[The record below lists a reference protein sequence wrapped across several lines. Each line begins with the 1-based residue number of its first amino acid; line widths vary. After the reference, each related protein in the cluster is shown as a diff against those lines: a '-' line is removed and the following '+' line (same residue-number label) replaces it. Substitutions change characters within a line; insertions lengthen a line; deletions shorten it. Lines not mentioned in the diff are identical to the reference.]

1 MRAIINGK
9 IVTRGAVI
17 EDRALL
23 FDEKIAGIFDGAEGC
38 EIIDAQ
44 GGYVTPGLIDVH
56 THGYLGYDC
65 SDGEMDG
72 LRRMAEGI
80 AKNGV
85 TSFMATTM
93 TMPYEDL
100 ERAFAVT
107 REYMENPSENGA
119 RALGVNAEGPF
130 LSEAKRGAHK
140 REYLKLPD
148 ADFLLKH
155 KDVVRLTTIAP
166 ELEGAM
172 EAIRTLAANGI
183 RVSAGHTA
191 ADFETAVKAVD
202 AGATQAT
209 HTFNAMPAL
218 SHRTPGATGAFLWDD
233 RVYCELIT
241 DGFHVDPAFFKLLRR
256 MKGDKLVMIT
266 DCLRPAG
273 LSDGEYFSGGL
284 RVHVRGIKCLLDDG
298 TIAGSVLRLNK
309 GVKNMADM
317 GDAPVWE
324 AVAMASAN
332 PAAAVGIADTKGAL
346 EPGKD
351 ADIAIFDQE
360 FETQKTIIGGKT
372 VYDAASER

>member
-9 IVTRGAVI
+9 IVIRDSVI
-17 EDRALL
+17 EGRALL
-23 FDEKIAGIFDGAEGC
+23 FDEKIVGISDNAGGC

-65 SDGEMDG
+65 SDGEIDG

-100 ERAFAVT
+100 ERAFDVT

-119 RALGVNAEGPF
+119 RVIGVNAEGPF
-130 LSEAKRGAHK
+130 LSESKRGAHK

-155 KDVVRLTTIAP
+155 KDVVKITTIAP
-166 ELEGAM
+166 ELDGAM
-172 EAIRTLAANGI
+172 HAIRKLTANGI
-183 RVSAGHTA
+183 RVSAGHTTA
-191 ADFETAVKAVD
+191 SFEDAIKAID
-202 AGATQAT
+202 AGVTQAT

-218 SHRTPGATGAFLWDD
+218 GHREPGATGAFLWDD

-241 DGFHVDPAFFKLLRR
+241 DGFHVNPAFFKLLRR
-256 MKGDKLVMIT
+256 IKGDKLVMIT
-266 DCLRPAG
+266 DCLRAAG
-273 LSDGEYFSGGL
+273 LSDGEYVSGGL
-284 RVHVRGIKCLLDDG
+284 RVHVRGIKCLLDNG
-298 TIAGSVLRLNK
+298 TIAGSMLHLNK
-309 GVKNMADM
+309 GVKNMIDLGKAQ
-317 GDAPVWE
+317 VWE

-332 PAAAVGIADTKGAL
+332 PAAAMGIADAKGAL

-351 ADIAIFDQE
+351 ADVAIFNSE
-360 FETQKTIIGGKT
+360 FDAQKTIIGGK
-372 VYDAASER
+372 VIYDAVSE

>member
-9 IVTRGAVI
+9 IVTRDAVV
-17 EDRALL
+17 EGKALL
-23 FDEKIAGIFDGAEGC
+23 FDGKIAGISERVDGC
-38 EIIDAQ
+38 EIIDAR

-56 THGYLGYDC
+56 IHGYLGYDC

-85 TSFMATTM
+85 TSFLATTM

-100 ERAFAVT
+100 ERAFEVT
-107 REYMENPSENGA
+107 KKYMADPSENGA
-119 RALGVNAEGPF
+119 RVLGVNAEGPF

-140 REYLKLPD
+140 PEYLKLPD

-155 KDVVRLTTIAP
+155 RDVVKLTTIAP
-166 ELEGAM
+166 ELDGAM
-172 EAIRTLAANGI
+172 EAIRKLTASGI

-191 ADFETAVKAVD
+191 AGFDAAIEAVN

-218 SHRTPGATGAFLWDD
+218 NHREPGATGAFLWDD

-241 DGFHVDPAFFKLLRR
+241 DGFHVNPAFFKLLRR
-256 MKGDKLVMIT
+256 IKGDKLVMIT
-266 DCLRPAG
+266 DCLRAGG
-273 LSDGEYFSGGL
+273 LSDGEYVSGGL
-284 RVHVRGIKCLLDDG
+284 RVHVQGIRCLLDNG

-309 GVKNMADM
+309 GVKNMIDM
-317 GDAPVWE
+317 GDTQVWE

-332 PAAAVGIADTKGAL
+332 PAAAMGLADAKGAL

-351 ADIAIFDQE
+351 ADIAIFDSE
-360 FETQKTIIGGKT
+360 FETQMTIIGGRII
-372 VYDAASER
+372 YDAGRE

>member
-9 IVTRGAVI
+9 IVIRDSVI
-17 EDRALL
+17 EGRALL
-23 FDEKIAGIFDGAEGC
+23 FDEKIVGISDNAGGC

-65 SDGEMDG
+65 SDGEIDG

-100 ERAFAVT
+100 ERAFEVT
-107 REYMENPSENGA
+107 KEYMENPSENGA
-119 RALGVNAEGPF
+119 RVIGVNAEGPF

-155 KDVVRLTTIAP
+155 KDVVKITTIAP
-166 ELEGAM
+166 ELDGAM
-172 EAIRTLAANGI
+172 HAIRKLTANGI
-183 RVSAGHTA
+183 RVSAGHTTA
-191 ADFETAVKAVD
+191 SFEDAIKAID
-202 AGATQAT
+202 AGVTQAT

-218 SHRTPGATGAFLWDD
+218 GHREPGATGAFLWDD

-241 DGFHVDPAFFKLLRR
+241 DGFHVNPAFFKLLRR
-256 MKGDKLVMIT
+256 IKGDKLVMIT
-266 DCLRPAG
+266 DCLRAAG
-273 LSDGEYFSGGL
+273 LSDGEYVSGGL
-284 RVHVRGIKCLLDDG
+284 RVHVRGIKCLLDNG
-298 TIAGSVLRLNK
+298 TIAGSMLHLNK
-309 GVKNMADM
+309 GVKNMIDLGEAQ
-317 GDAPVWE
+317 VWE

-332 PAAAVGIADTKGAL
+332 PAAAMGIADAKGAL

-351 ADIAIFDQE
+351 ADVAIFNAE
-360 FETQKTIIGGKT
+360 FDAQKTIIGGK
-372 VYDAASER
+372 VIYDAVSE

>member
-9 IVTRGAVI
+9 IVTRDAVI
-17 EDRALL
+17 EGRTLL
-23 FDEKIAGIFDGAEGC
+23 FDEKIVGISDCAGGC

-65 SDGEMDG
+65 SDGEIGG

-93 TMPYEDL
+93 TMPYDDL
-100 ERAFAVT
+100 ERAFDVT
-107 REYMENPSENGA
+107 RDYMENPSENGA

-140 REYLKLPD
+140 KEYLKLPD

-155 KDVVRLTTIAP
+155 KDVVKITTIAP
-166 ELEGAM
+166 ELDGAM
-172 EAIRTLAANGI
+172 DAIRKLAANGI

-191 ADFETAVKAVD
+191 ASFEDTLKAID

-218 SHRTPGATGAFLWDD
+218 NHRAPGATGAFLWDD

-241 DGFHVDPAFFKLLRR
+241 DGFHVNPAFFKLLRR
-256 MKGDKLVMIT
+256 LKGEKLVMIT
-266 DCLRPAG
+266 DNLRSAG
-273 LSDGEYFSGGL
+273 LSDGEYISGGL
-284 RVHVRGIKCLLDDG
+284 RVHVQGIRCLLDDG
-298 TIAGSVLRLNK
+298 TIAGSMLRLNK
-309 GVKNMADM
+309 GVKNMIDL
-317 GDAPVWE
+317 GGAPVWE

-332 PAAAVGIADTKGAL
+332 PAAAVGVADLKGAL
-346 EPGKD
+346 ESGLD
-351 ADIAIFDQE
+351 ADIAIFNAE
-360 FETQKTIIGGKT
+360 FDALKTIIGGMV
-372 VYDAASER
+372 VYDAACE